1 MAFYKTPSKVQ
12 GGGVLSSG
20 GKDTYNLET
29 SENSV
34 TVLGNSLTFLFYP
47 FNPWE
52 ESSVI

>member
-1 MAFYKTPSKVQ
+1 MAFYKTPSNVL

-29 SENSV
+29 SM
-34 TVLGNSLTFLFYP
+34 LGNSLSFLFYP
-47 FNPWE
+47 FCPWE